1 MAKIVSEEKKLSGE
15 SEEEFTGPAC
25 HSRKAESKSNSQLD
39 DQSSKPEKFRRRSRS
54 FRKKSNFGR
63 IGYRKQE
70 ATRAVSVGNGKR
82 PHQRARTLMHLSHVH
97 DLPTSPAIDV
107 GMNRETVEEFRSVLN
122 GLSKHINQIE
132 KRFDKQ
138 LGAYHKRFE
147 KMEQMQLTI
156 LANIRKL
163 AMTDEN
169 PVKSMLQ
176 NSVSRKTQ
184 EDFLSEHII

>member
-15 SEEEFTGPAC
+15 SEEDFNEPAC
-25 HSRKAESKSNSQLD
+25 NNRKAESKSNSQLD
-39 DQSSKPEKFRRRSRS
+39 DQSSKPEYFSRRSRS

-70 ATRAVSVGNGKR
+70 AAWAVSVGNRRR
-82 PHQRARTLMHLSHVH
+82 PHQRARTLMHLSHVN
-97 DLPTSPAIDV
+97 DLPASPAVDV
-107 GMNRETVEEFRSVLN
+107 GMNKETAEECRSVLK
-122 GLSKHINQIE
+122 GLSDQLNEIE

-147 KMEQMQLTI
+147 KIEQMQLTI

-163 AMTDEN
+163 VETDEN
-169 PVKSMLQ
+169 PVKTMRQ
-176 NSVSRKTQ
+176 DSVSRNRQ
-184 EDFLSEHII
+184 EDLASEHII